1 MQRKV
6 ENKLVVGEYEGM
18 VVLVVVVV
26 VVILVVV
33 NEWVVRNGEAYITV
47 GGSDSC
53 CLCLFGRW

>member
-33 NEWVVRNGEAYITV
+33 NEWVVRNGEAYIMV

-53 CLCLFGRW
+53 CLC